1 MTETIALVL
10 LSSLIGF
17 FIRISLTIAKQR
29 WANTFHFTLT
39 CILLP
44 AITFVITK
52 LIAGNIALSLG
63 MVGALS
69 IVRFRNPVK
78 SPLELTIFFLLI
90 TIGIACS
97 INYLWGIF
105 LGSFTFL
112 IIIIMYY
119 FKEFSGKKNLF
130 FFNYSFEEGEN
141 NNIVD
146 LSFEGNSS
154 IIDLNQNILSKSFDK
169 ETNITM
175 YRLVFKNKEIANS
188 FVNEIKNEKD
198 LISYELKF

>member
-1 MTETIALVL
+1 
-10 LSSLIGF
+10 
-17 FIRISLTIAKQR
+17 
-29 WANTFHFTLT
+29 
-39 CILLP
+39 
-44 AITFVITK
+44 
-52 LIAGNIALSLG
+52 
-63 MVGALS
+63 
-69 IVRFRNPVK
+69 
-78 SPLELTIFFLLI
+78 
-90 TIGIACS
+90 
-97 INYLWGIF
+97 
-105 LGSFTFL
+105 
-112 IIIIMYY
+112 MYY

-175 YRLVFKNKEIANS
+175 YRLVFKNKEIANN
-188 FVNEIKNEKD
+188 FINEIKNEKD